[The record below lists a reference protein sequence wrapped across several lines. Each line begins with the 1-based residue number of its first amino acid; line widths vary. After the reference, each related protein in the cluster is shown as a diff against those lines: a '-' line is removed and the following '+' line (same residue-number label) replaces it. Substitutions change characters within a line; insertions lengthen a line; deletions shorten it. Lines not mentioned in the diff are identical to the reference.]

1 MEAVILTGGKQYLVK
16 EGDVLEVEKIDA
28 SKGKSVTFKEVLL
41 LIDGEEI
48 TIGTPFIKK
57 ARVKAEVVDQKKGR
71 KVISFRYRRR
81 KSSKRKKGHRQSLTV
96 LKIVEITPA

>member
-71 KVISFRYRRR
+71 KVISFKYRRR